1 MVPVGGVNVDGDV
14 VTVRAMSL
22 LTPSTAVMT
31 VDADRFCVFGTPW
44 LAVLS
49 VACVEVVSPVTVSGY
64 VLL

>member
-31 VDADRFCVFGTPW
+31 VDADR